1 MQSSFRGSED
11 PFNVSTSYWRWFGKV
26 GETWWTRLG
35 GRTAID
41 AAGSQRFNGLVRYA
55 REHSR
60 FYREMYRDLP
70 RGDPEIR
77 QLPVVTKRALMSR
90 FDEWVTDSAV
100 KRVGVDAFL
109 SDRTHIGELFLDHY
123 IIWKS
128 SGTTGEPGIYVQD
141 ADALATFDALMAVHL
156 SPHGVAAQFAWEF
169 LARGGRAALVVA
181 TDDHFASITSW
192 RRVCR
197 GSPGIGARGFS
208 ILDPLPKLVAK
219 LNAYQP
225 ALLAGYPTML
235 SLLADEQVA
244 GRLKLKPLN
253 IWSGGECLVPSTRDA
268 IERAFGCRVVNEY
281 GASECMSIAFGCDE
295 GWLHLNADWVVLE
308 PVDSAY
314 RPTPPGEPSHTV
326 LLTNL
331 ANRAQPI
338 IRFDLGDSVLAAPE
352 PCRCGSPLPA
362 IRVEGRH
369 SDVLSLVAPNGST
382 VRVLPLALTT
392 VVEEAVD
399 IHRFQIVQT
408 GRDRLMLRVD
418 RGHARWRALG
428 HIAVN
433 ALRDYLVHHDLS
445 NVHIA
450 LDSVPPARDPSSGK
464 FREVVAQAPGTQAR
478 PLNAQ

>member
-1 MQSSFRGSED
+1 MQSNFRGTDD
-11 PFNVSTSYWRWFGKV
+11 PFSASTSYWRWFGKI

-41 AAGSQRFNGLVRYA
+41 AACSQRLSSLVRHA

-60 FYREMYRDLP
+60 FYRETYRNLP
-70 RGDPEIR
+70 SGEPEIW

-90 FDEWVTDSAV
+90 FDEWVTDSGV
-100 KRVGVDAFL
+100 KRADVEAFL

-181 TDDHFASITSW
+181 TGDHFASITSW
-192 RRVCR
+192 QRVCR
-197 GSPGIGARGFS
+197 GSPGIRARGFS
-208 ILDPLPKLVAK
+208 ILDPLPKLVAE

-235 SLLADEQVA
+235 ALLAEEQAA
-244 GRLKLKPLN
+244 GRLKLRLLN
-253 IWSGGECLVPSTRDA
+253 IWSGGECLAPSTRGA
-268 IERAFGCRVVNEY
+268 IERAFGCGVINEY
-281 GASECMSIAFGCDE
+281 GASECMSIAFGCEE

-314 RPTPPGEPSHTV
+314 GPTPLGEPSHTA

-331 ANRAQPI
+331 ANRTQPI
-338 IRFDLGDSVLAAPE
+338 IRYDLGDSVLAAPE

-362 IRVEGRH
+362 LRIEGRH
-369 SDVLSLVAPNGST
+369 NDVLSLVAPNGSA
-382 VRVLPLALTT
+382 VRLPPLALTT

-428 HIAVN
+428 QIAVN
-433 ALRDYLVHHDLS
+433 ALRDYLAHNDLP
-445 NVHIA
+445 NVHVA
-450 LDSVPPARDPSSGK
+450 LDSVPPSRDPCSGK
-464 FREVVAQAPGTQAR
+464 LREVVAQADGATAGH
-478 PLNAQ
+478 